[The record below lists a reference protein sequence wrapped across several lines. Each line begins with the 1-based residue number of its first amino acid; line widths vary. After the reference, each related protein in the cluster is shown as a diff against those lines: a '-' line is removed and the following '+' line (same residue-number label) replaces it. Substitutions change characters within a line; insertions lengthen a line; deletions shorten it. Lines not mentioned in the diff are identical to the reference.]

1 MTKENFTIERITGYE
16 CVPGRQQTIY
26 WDKKQQGLG
35 LRVTASGVKSYVFE
49 GRLFG
54 KTVRLTIGSPNA
66 WLLERHAT
74 IDAVTG
80 KTIERLGARQEA
92 ARLKAL
98 MDRGI
103 DPREERVEQR
113 AEHEA
118 RKLESLRQNATVS
131 EAWSAYLAAH
141 RGKWSDRHYY
151 DHEKLAQA
159 GGLPWKRGRGTTI
172 PGPLAKLMPLK
183 LSDLTAERVATW
195 LESEAEKR
203 PTNTEQS
210 YRKLR
215 AFIRWCND
223 KPEYSGSI
231 APNAYAA
238 RAVRAAVPRTKVKSD
253 CLQRE
258 QLHAWF
264 AAVRQIDNS
273 VISAYLQGLLIT
285 GARRE
290 ELAALRWKDVDFR
303 WRSLTMNDKIEG
315 TGGRTIPL
323 TPYLASLLSN
333 LKQMNETPP
342 NRRHLANLTEQG

>member
-1 MTKENFTIERITGYE
+1 MIKKNFTTERVAGYE

-54 KTVRLTIGSPNA
+54 KTVRITIGSPNA

-74 IDAVTG
+74 TDAATG

-103 DPREERVEQR
+103 DPREERAEQR
-113 AEHEA
+113 AQHEA

-131 EAWSAYLAAH
+131 EAWSAYLNAH

-172 PGPLAKLMPLK
+172 PGPLA
-183 LSDLTAERVATW
+183 R
-195 LESEAEKR
+195 
-203 PTNTEQS
+203 
-210 YRKLR
+210 
-215 AFIRWCND
+215 
-223 KPEYSGSI
+223 
-231 APNAYAA
+231 
-238 RAVRAAVPRTKVKSD
+238 
-253 CLQRE
+253 
-258 QLHAWF
+258 
-264 AAVRQIDNS
+264 
-273 VISAYLQGLLIT
+273 
-285 GARRE
+285 
-290 ELAALRWKDVDFR
+290 
-303 WRSLTMNDKIEG
+303 
-315 TGGRTIPL
+315 
-323 TPYLASLLSN
+323 
-333 LKQMNETPP
+333 
-342 NRRHLANLTEQG
+342 